1 MRIRIRTLA
10 AAAVLAVCWWLV
22 LGAAPALAHTELES
36 SSPEQGAVLNSAP
49 KTVRLT
55 FSEDLGGGSLAVT
68 VSGRSVGAGAS
79 RVDGTDL
86 VLDIAPESPPGAWT
100 VAFRVVSADGH
111 PVTGQFAFTVRP
123 ERVTP
128 KPTPADTP
136 SATPSPSAAASTPT
150 ATPYPSGPT
159 SGKASATPTVEVAV
173 TVLALA
179 ALVVGVF
186 ARRRRG

>member
-10 AAAVLAVCWWLV
+10 AAAVLALCWWAC
-22 LGAAPALAHTELES
+22 LGSPAQAHTALQS
-36 SSPEQGAVLNSAP
+36 SSPAQGAVLAAAP

-55 FSEDLGGGSLAVT
+55 FTEDLGGGSLAVT

-86 VLDIAPESPPGAWT
+86 VLAIAPGSPAGAWT

-111 PVTGQFAFTVRP
+111 PVTGQFAFTVKPQRA
-123 ERVTP
+123 TAT
-128 KPTPADTP
+128 PTPVVTP
-136 SATPSPSAAASTPT
+136 SATPSPTAAGTPT
-150 ATPYPSGPT
+150 ATTHPSGPT
-159 SGKASATPTVEVAV
+159 SGKAAETPTVEVAV
-173 TVLALA
+173 GVLALA

-186 ARRRRG
+186 LRRRRS